1 MKKAVI
7 YVRTSSMKNVGDEK
21 DSDDRQIAKCVA
33 YAEANDIELMEEKN
47 NLVTFYDEGVS
58 GTTEIMDR

>member
-7 YVRTSSMKNVGDEK
+7 YVRTSSMRKGGYEK

-33 YAEANDIELMEEKN
+33 YAEANDIELM
-47 NLVTFYDEGVS
+47 
-58 GTTEIMDR
+58 